1 MNRVMRN
8 KILVSH
14 IIEEGIAKNQK
25 DLGAKMGYTSDSAFS
40 QVINEKVQEPKDFIT
55 KLKRFVPNLNEEW
68 LLNGEGEMLKV
79 PAATMSPFPY
89 NDTVAIRSQRS
100 IIEDAEVVGE
110 QSPTQPRS
118 DTRPLTAEE
127 CELCPARL
135 PYVKGELVQAR
146 DVDIRKLVESAPHKL
161 EHRSLRDMIGN
172 PDYVQKVITE
182 AMMPTFQPG
191 DLLFI
196 QFLPDNAKLISGA
209 IYLIDTRL
217 YGAMVR
223 QVFVEQD
230 YYILHSKNP
239 EYKELKLKKA
249 DVYSFSLV
257 LHSLRSDFK
266 ISTTSPDGA
275 EVFKKREKQLE
286 RLLSMHEEAL
296 AEIRIQNE
304 RMAEERKRQDE
315 ERKAERDR
323 LDKLIDRIMK

>member
-1 MNRVMRN
+1 MAEINEFQLFMKVN
-8 KILVSH
+8 KL
-14 IIEEGIAKNQK
+14 KQK
-25 DLGAKMGYTSDSAFS
+25 QVAEYLGTSAQYVN
-40 QVINEKVQEPKDFIT
+40 QVINEKCDLSSEKWD
-55 KLKRFVPNLNEEW
+55 
-68 LLNGEGEMLKV
+68 LLAKSKWDTSMLK
-79 PAATMSPFPY
+79 FPPY
-89 NDTVAIRSQRS
+89 IHTKQAKMTSYD
-100 IIEDAEVVGE
+100 IEDAEIIGE
-110 QSPTQPRS
+110 HSGMQHR

-127 CELCPARL
+127 CELCPAKL

-146 DVDIRKLVESAPHKL
+146 DVNIRKLVENESYKL

-196 QFLPDNAKLISGA
+196 QFLPENAKLISGA
-209 IYLIDTRL
+209 IYLIDTRV

-239 EYKELKLKKA
+239 EYKELKLKKQ

-266 ISTTSPDGA
+266 ISKTSPDGT

-286 RLLSMHEEAL
+286 RLLSMHEQAL

-315 ERKAERDR
+315 ERKADR
-323 LDKLIDRIMK
+323 IRQDKLIERILQLGV

>member
-1 MNRVMRN
+1 MSSGRRERLCKIFDYLVYKGYFSTRADFAKKIKTNKTNLSSAMNGN
-8 KILVSH
+8 EKYL
-14 IIEEGIAKNQK
+14 
-25 DLGAKMGYTSDSAFS
+25 SDSLFS
-40 QVINEKVQEPKDFIT
+40 KIHSTFNMF
-55 KLKRFVPNLNEEW
+55 NLQW
-68 LLNGEGEMLKV
+68 MLTGRGEMLIL
-79 PAATMSPFPY
+79 S
-89 NDTVAIRSQRS
+89 DTT
-100 IIEDAEVVGE
+100 IEDAEIIGE
-110 QSPTQPRS
+110 QSNIQCH

-146 DVDIRKLVESAPHKL
+146 DVNIRKLVENEADKL
-161 EHRSLRDMIGN
+161 EHRSIKQIIGN

-196 QFLPDNAKLISGA
+196 QFLPAQAKIISGA
-209 IYLIDTRL
+209 IYLIDTRV

-239 EYKELKLKKA
+239 EYKELKLKKQ

-266 ISTTSPDGA
+266 ISKTSPDGA

-286 RLLSMHEEAL
+286 RLLSMHEQAL

-315 ERKAERDR
+315 ERKADR
-323 LDKLIDRIMK
+323 IRQDKLIERILQIGA

>member
-1 MNRVMRN
+1 MSSGRRERLCKIFDYLVYKGYFSTRADFAKEIKTNKTNLSSAMNGN
-8 KILVSH
+8 EKYL
-14 IIEEGIAKNQK
+14 
-25 DLGAKMGYTSDSAFS
+25 SDSLFS
-40 QVINEKVQEPKDFIT
+40 KIHSTYKIF
-55 KLKRFVPNLNEEW
+55 NLQW
-68 LLNGEGEMLKV
+68 MLTGRGEML
-79 PAATMSPFPY
+79 TIT
-89 NDTVAIRSQRS
+89 DTN
-100 IIEDAEVVGE
+100 IEDAEIIGE
-110 QSPTQPRS
+110 QSNIQCH

-127 CELCPARL
+127 CELCPAKL

-146 DVDIRKLVESAPHKL
+146 DVNIRKLVENEAHKL

-196 QFLPDNAKLISGA
+196 QFLPENAKLISGA
-209 IYLIDTRL
+209 IYLIDTRV

-239 EYKELKLKKA
+239 EYKELKLKKQ

-266 ISTTSPDGA
+266 ISKTSPDGA

-286 RLLSMHEEAL
+286 RLLSMHEQAL

-315 ERKAERDR
+315 ERKAERIR
-323 LDKLIDRIMK
+323 QDKLIERILQIGA